1 MDKKTLIE
9 SAGRLNNVSS
19 SSVKEYI
26 DKSDLLIAAINR
38 SMQER
43 EDIVSLIG
51 AENISMM
58 KDNHSNHVR
67 FISSILKNRNDEVLV
82 ETVLWVFRAYRSH
95 NFTTTYWAA
104 QLNAWIDIIKKELSY
119 EAYNEIYPYYEWMQL
134 NIPLFVI
141 ISDEKLDALKT
152 KH

>member
-38 SMQER
+38 YMQER

-67 FISSILKNRNDEVLV
+67 FISSILKSRNDEVLV

-95 NFTTTYWAA
+95 NFATTYWAA
-104 QLNAWIDIIKKELSY
+104 QLNAWIDIIKKELSS
-119 EAYNEIYPYYEWMQL
+119 EAYKEIYPYYEWMQL